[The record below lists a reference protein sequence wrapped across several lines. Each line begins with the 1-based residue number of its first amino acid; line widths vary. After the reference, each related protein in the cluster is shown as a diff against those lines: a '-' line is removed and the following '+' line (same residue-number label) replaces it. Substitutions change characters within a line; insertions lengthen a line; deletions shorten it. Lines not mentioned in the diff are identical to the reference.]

1 MLSKMLRDKSERLAR
16 KKGNSANRA
25 PLSLIGTFHRKESY
39 YNEFESKKV
48 LGPFQR
54 FREARRSIKT
64 LRKILKVIFFF
75 WLFGYQMKYLG
86 V

>member
-1 MLSKMLRDKSERLAR
+1 M
-16 KKGNSANRA
+16 
-25 PLSLIGTFHRKESY
+25 LSLIGTFHRKESY

-54 FREARRSIKT
+54 FRKARRFIKT

-75 WLFGYQMKYLG
+75 LVIWISDEVLRLLTLLPLPLEIIENRFELKGLT
-86 V
+86 